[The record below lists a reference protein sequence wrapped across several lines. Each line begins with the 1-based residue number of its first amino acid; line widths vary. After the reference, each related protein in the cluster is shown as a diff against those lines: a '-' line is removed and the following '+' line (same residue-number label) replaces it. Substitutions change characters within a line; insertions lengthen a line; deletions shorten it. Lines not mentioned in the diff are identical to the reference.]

1 MPKATETPT
10 TPATRAPACTASQD
24 AVLRMLAPSFISSED
39 WNSRTPTG
47 KAMQAVRGTAERL
60 EGLQNICF
68 DLSVAEMAK
77 RGPNANDAFASPYRF
92 LAVTLGDHAKALSAA
107 YKLWW
112 DNVEAESKG
121 EVA

>member
-1 MPKATETPT
+1 
-10 TPATRAPACTASQD
+10 
-24 AVLRMLAPSFISSED
+24 
-39 WNSRTPTG
+39 
-47 KAMQAVRGTAERL
+47 MQAVRGAAERL

-68 DLSVAEMAK
+68 DLSIAEMAK
-77 RGPNANDAFASPYRF
+77 REPNANDGLASPYRF